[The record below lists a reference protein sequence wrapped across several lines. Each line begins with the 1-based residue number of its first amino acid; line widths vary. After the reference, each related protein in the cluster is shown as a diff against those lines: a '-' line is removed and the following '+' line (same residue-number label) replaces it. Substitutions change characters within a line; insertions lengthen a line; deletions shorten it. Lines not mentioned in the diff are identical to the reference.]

1 MKTTRAGTAGAPFAE
16 SMNLPMT
23 NRLADET
30 SPYLLQHAHNPVD
43 WYPWGPEALERA
55 RAEDRAILL
64 SVGYSACHWCH
75 VMERESFEDEA
86 TAALM
91 NERFVCVKVDREERP
106 DVDSIYMTAV
116 QQMTGR
122 GGWPMTVFITPQGA
136 PFYGGTYYPP
146 EPRYGMPSF
155 RQVLLA
161 VHEAWRERRADVDR
175 SADDLRELLRQ
186 NAAVLPSASA
196 LDAGVL
202 DRAHAELA
210 RRFDPRWGGF
220 GAAPKFPQAM
230 VLELLLRHWKRTGSA
245 EALEMATL
253 TLRRMAEGGMYDH
266 VGGGFARYSTDAQW
280 LVPHFEKMLYDNAL
294 LARVYLHAWQ
304 AGGDP
309 EHRRVVEETLGWVM
323 REMTSSEG
331 GFYSALD
338 ADSEGE
344 EGKFYLWKADEV
356 DALLGEED
364 GPLFRR
370 YYDVSDAG
378 NFEGKNILHTAHT
391 LDVVA
396 AAEGVSPERLR
407 EVVDHGR
414 RVLYDARAKRIWPGL
429 DDKVLTSWN
438 AMMLHAFAEA
448 ARVLERDDWREA
460 AVRNADLLLGALRP
474 GGRLMRTYKERR
486 AKIPAFLEDHALL
499 VDALLAVY
507 EATWDPRWVREARA
521 LADEMLERFWDDSA
535 GVFYDT
541 ASDAEELVVRPRDVF
556 DNATPSGTSAA
567 VMALLRLG
575 ELVGEPRYRAVAERA
590 LAGSMEL
597 MARIPAGFGH
607 LLNALDFALATPTE
621 VAIVGDPASDDT
633 RALLR
638 TVSRAYL
645 PNAVLAFRS
654 PDAGEDVAELIPLLE
669 SRTAQAGRA
678 TAYVCERLACKQPVT
693 EPAALAEQLG
703 IETKLG

>member
-1 MKTTRAGTAGAPFAE
+1 MP
-16 SMNLPMT
+16 
-23 NRLADET
+23 NRLAGET

-43 WYPWGPEALERA
+43 WYPWGPEALARA
-55 RAEDRAILL
+55 RAEERPILL

-91 NERFVCVKVDREERP
+91 NRLYVNVKVDREERP

-122 GGWPMTVFITPQGA
+122 GGWPMTVFLTPGGA

-155 RQVLLA
+155 RQVLAA
-161 VHEAWRERRADVDR
+161 VDEAWRERRADVER
-175 SADDLRELLRQ
+175 SAGELREMLAQ
-186 NAAVLPSASA
+186 SSAVAPPASP
-196 LDAGVL
+196 LEAGVMDQAYATL
-202 DRAHAELA
+202 S

-230 VLELLLRHWKRTGSA
+230 LLEFLLRHWRRTGTA
-245 EALEMATL
+245 ETLEMAEV

-294 LARVYLHAWQ
+294 LARAYLHAWQ
-304 AGGDP
+304 ATGD
-309 EHRRVVEETLGWVM
+309 EAHRRVVEETLGWVM
-323 REMTSSEG
+323 REMTSPEG

-344 EGKFYLWKADEV
+344 EGRFYLWTPDEV
-356 DALLGEED
+356 DALLGPDD

-370 YYDVSDAG
+370 YYDVSEAG
-378 NFEGKNILHTAHT
+378 NFEGRNILHTARAMD
-391 LDVVA
+391 DVA
-396 AAEGVSPERLR
+396 RTQGVDPERLR
-407 EVVDHGR
+407 AVVERGR
-414 RVLYDARAKRIWPGL
+414 RILYEARAKRVWPGL

-448 ARVLERDDWREA
+448 GRVLERPEWRDA
-460 AVRNADLLLGALRP
+460 AARNAELLLGALRP
-474 GGRLMRTYKERR
+474 DGRLMRTYKDGR
-486 AKIPAFLEDHALL
+486 ARIPGFLEDHALL
-499 VDALLAVY
+499 ADALVALY
-507 EATWDPRWVREARA
+507 EATWDARWVREARG
-521 LADEMLERFWDDSA
+521 LADEMLRLFWDDEA

-556 DNATPSGTSAA
+556 DNATPSGPSAA

-575 ELVGEPRYRAVAERA
+575 ELTGESRYRALAERA
-590 LAGSMEL
+590 LAGSMAL
-597 MARIPAGFGH
+597 MAQVPTGFGH
-607 LLNALDFALATPTE
+607 LLCALDFALAAPVE
-621 VAIVGDPASDDT
+621 VAIVGDPSSGDT
-633 RALLR
+633 AALLR

-645 PNAVLAFRS
+645 PNAVLAFRA
-654 PDAGEDVAELIPLLE
+654 PGAGDDAESIIPLLQGRE
-669 SRTAQAGRA
+669 RVGGRA
-678 TAYVCERLACKQPVT
+678 TAYVCERLACQQPVT
-693 EPAALAEQLG
+693 EPAALAGQLG
-703 IETKLG
+703 IETRG

>member
-1 MKTTRAGTAGAPFAE
+1 MP
-16 SMNLPMT
+16 
-23 NRLADET
+23 NRLAGET

-55 RAEDRAILL
+55 RGEDRPILL

-91 NERFVCVKVDREERP
+91 NEHFVPVKVDREERP

-116 QQMTGR
+116 QQMTGH
-122 GGWPMTVFITPQGA
+122 GGWPMTVFITPEGA

-146 EPRYGMPSF
+146 QPRYGMPSF

-161 VHEAWRERRADVDR
+161 VAEAWRERRGDVDR
-175 SADDLRELLRQ
+175 SAGELRELLRQ
-186 NAAVLPSASA
+186 NAAVLPAASA
-196 LDAGVL
+196 LDPAVL

-220 GAAPKFPQAM
+220 GAAPKFPQPM
-230 VLELLLRHWKRTGSA
+230 VLELLLRHWKRTGMD
-245 EALEMATL
+245 EALEMADL

-294 LARVYLHAWQ
+294 LARAYLHAWQ
-304 AGGDP
+304 ATGDA
-309 EHRRVVEETLGWVM
+309 EHRRVVEETLGWVA
-323 REMTSSEG
+323 REMTSPEG

-344 EGKFYLWKADEV
+344 EGKFYLWTADEV
-356 DALLGEED
+356 DALLGAED
-364 GPLFRR
+364 GRLFRR
-370 YYDVSDAG
+370 WYDVSEGG
-378 NFEGKNILHTAHT
+378 NFEGKNILHTARP
-391 LDVVA
+391 LEAVA
-396 AAEGVSPERLR
+396 AAEGVAPERLR
-407 EVVDHGR
+407 EVIEQGR
-414 RVLYDARAKRIWPGL
+414 QVLYEARAKRVWPGL

-460 AVRNADLLLGALRP
+460 AARCAGLLLGALRP
-474 GGRLMRTYKERR
+474 GGRLMRTYKEGR
-486 AKIPAFLEDHALL
+486 AKISAFLEDY
-499 VDALLAVY
+499 ALLADALVALY
-507 EATWDPRWVREARA
+507 EADWDARWVREARS
-521 LADEMLERFWDDSA
+521 LADELLERFWDEDA

-541 ASDAEELVVRPRDVF
+541 ANDAEALVVRPRDVF
-556 DNATPSGTSAA
+556 DNATPSGSSAA

-575 ELVGEPRYRAVAERA
+575 ELTGEPRYRTVAERA

-621 VAIVGDPASDDT
+621 VAIVGDPAADDM
-633 RALLR
+633 RALVR
-638 TVSRAYL
+638 TFSRAYL
-645 PNAVLAFRS
+645 PNAVLAFRA
-654 PDAGEDVAELIPLLE
+654 PDTPDDAARLIPLLE
-669 SRTAQAGRA
+669 GRTAQGGRA

-693 EPAALAEQLG
+693 DPESLAEQLG
-703 IETKLG
+703 LVGEQGG

>member
-1 MKTTRAGTAGAPFAE
+1 
-16 SMNLPMT
+16 MT

-43 WYPWGPEALERA
+43 WYPWGPEALARA
-55 RAEDRAILL
+55 RAEDRPILL

-91 NERFVCVKVDREERP
+91 NERYVCVKVDREERP

-116 QQMTGR
+116 QQMTGH
-122 GGWPMTVFITPQGA
+122 GGWPMTVFLTPEGA
-136 PFYGGTYYPP
+136 PFYGGTYYPR

-161 VHEAWRERRADVDR
+161 VWEAWRERRDDVDR
-175 SADDLRELLRQ
+175 SADDLREMLRR
-186 NAAVLPSASA
+186 NAAALPAASA

-202 DRAHAELA
+202 DRAQAELA

-294 LARVYLHAWQ
+294 LARAYLHAWQ
-304 AGGDP
+304 ATGDA
-309 EHRRVVEETLGWVM
+309 EHRRVVEETLGWVT
-323 REMTSSEG
+323 REMTSPEG

-344 EGKFYLWKADEV
+344 EGKFYLWTADEV
-356 DALLGEED
+356 DALLGPDD
-364 GPLFRR
+364 GRLFRR

-378 NFEGKNILHTAHT
+378 NFEGKNILHTARA

-396 AAEGVSPERLR
+396 AAEGVPPERLR
-407 EVVDHGR
+407 AVVERGR
-414 RVLYDARAKRIWPGL
+414 RILYEARAKRVWPGL

-460 AVRNADLLLGALRP
+460 AVRSAELLLGGLRP
-474 GGRLMRTYKERR
+474 GGRLMRTYKEGH

-499 VDALLAVY
+499 VDALLALY
-507 EATWDPRWVREARA
+507 EATWDARWVREARG
-521 LADEMLERFWDDSA
+521 LADELLERFWDDGA

-556 DNATPSGTSAA
+556 DSATPSGSSSA

-575 ELVGEPRYRAVAERA
+575 ELVGESRYRAVAERA

-621 VAIVGDPASDDT
+621 IALVGDPAAEDA

-645 PNAVLAFRS
+645 PNAVLAFRA
-654 PDAGEDVAELIPLLE
+654 PDTGDDDAQLIPLLE
-669 SRTAQAGRA
+669 SRAMLKNGRA

-693 EPAALAEQLG
+693 DPTALAEQLG
-703 IETKLG
+703 IA

>member
-1 MKTTRAGTAGAPFAE
+1 M
-16 SMNLPMT
+16 S

-122 GGWPMTVFITPQGA
+122 GGWPMTVFLTPQGA

-161 VHEAWRERRADVDR
+161 VSEAWRERRDDVDR
-175 SADDLRELLRQ
+175 SADDLREMLRQ
-186 NAAVLPSASA
+186 NAAVLPAASA

-202 DRAHAELA
+202 DRAYAELA

-304 AGGDP
+304 ATGDP

-323 REMTSSEG
+323 REMTSPEG

-344 EGKFYLWKADEV
+344 EGKFYLWTADEV
-356 DALLGEED
+356 DALLGAED

-370 YYDVSDAG
+370 YYDVSEAG
-378 NFEGKNILHTAHT
+378 NFEGKNILHTARS
-391 LDVVA
+391 LDVIA

-407 EVVDHGR
+407 AVVDRGR
-414 RVLYDARAKRIWPGL
+414 QVLYDARAKRVWPGL

-448 ARVLERDDWREA
+448 ARVLERDDWRDA
-460 AVRNADLLLGALRP
+460 AVRNADLLLGGLRP
-474 GGRLMRTYKERR
+474 DGRLMRTYKEGR

-507 EATWDPRWVREARA
+507 EATWDARWVREARS
-521 LADEMLERFWDDSA
+521 LADEMLERFWDEGD
-535 GVFYDT
+535 GVCYDT

-556 DNATPSGTSAA
+556 DNATPSGGSAA

-575 ELVGEPRYRAVAERA
+575 ELAGESRYRTVAERA

-607 LLNALDFALATPTE
+607 LLSALDFALATPTE
-621 VAIVGDPASDDT
+621 VAFVGDPAAEDT

-645 PNAVLAFRS
+645 PNAVIAFRA
-654 PDAGEDVAELIPLLE
+654 PDADDVATLIPLLE
-669 SRTAQAGRA
+669 GRTAQGGRA
-678 TAYVCERLACKQPVT
+678 TAYVCERLACKQPVSD
-693 EPAALAEQLG
+693 PAALAEQLG
-703 IETKLG
+703 IGMQGG

>member
-1 MKTTRAGTAGAPFAE
+1 
-16 SMNLPMT
+16 MT

-122 GGWPMTVFITPQGA
+122 GGWPMTVFITPEGA

-161 VHEAWRERRADVDR
+161 VSEAWRERRADVDR

-186 NAAVLPSASA
+186 NAAVLPAASA

-202 DRAHAELA
+202 HRAHAELA

-294 LARVYLHAWQ
+294 LARAYLHAWQ
-304 AGGDP
+304 ATGDP

-323 REMTSSEG
+323 REMTSPEG

-344 EGKFYLWKADEV
+344 EGKFYLWTADEV
-356 DALLGEED
+356 DALLSAED

-370 YYDVSDAG
+370 YYDVSEAG
-378 NFEGKNILHTAHT
+378 NFEEKNILHTART

-396 AAEGVSPERLR
+396 AAEGVAPDRLR
-407 EVVDHGR
+407 DVVDRGR
-414 RVLYDARAKRIWPGL
+414 QVLYDARAKRVWPGL

-460 AVRNADLLLGALRP
+460 AVRGADLLLGGLRP
-474 GGRLMRTYKERR
+474 GGRLMRTYKDGR
-486 AKIPAFLEDHALL
+486 AKIPAFLEDYALL
-499 VDALLAVY
+499 ADALLAVY
-507 EATWDPRWVREARA
+507 EATWNARWVREARS
-521 LADEMLERFWDDSA
+521 LADEMLERFWDDGD

-541 ASDAEELVVRPRDVF
+541 ARDAEELVVRPRDVF
-556 DNATPSGTSAA
+556 DNATPSGSSAA

-575 ELVGEPRYRAVAERA
+575 ELVGESRYRTVAQRA

-621 VAIVGDPASDDT
+621 IAFVGDPAAGDT

-638 TVSRAYL
+638 TVSHAYL
-645 PNAVLAFRS
+645 PNAVLAFRA
-654 PDAGEDVAELIPLLE
+654 PDAGDEAETLIPLLE
-669 SRTAQAGRA
+669 ARTAQGGRA
-678 TAYVCERLACKQPVT
+678 TAYVCERLACKQPVGD
-693 EPAALAEQLG
+693 PAALAEQLG
-703 IETKLG
+703 IEVRPG

>member
-1 MKTTRAGTAGAPFAE
+1 MP
-16 SMNLPMT
+16 
-23 NRLADET
+23 NRLAGET

-55 RAEDRAILL
+55 RAEDRPILL

-91 NERFVCVKVDREERP
+91 NEHFVPVKVDREERP

-116 QQMTGR
+116 QQMTGH

-136 PFYGGTYYPP
+136 PFYGGTYYPR

-161 VHEAWRERRADVDR
+161 VAEAWRERRDDVDR
-175 SADDLRELLRQ
+175 SAGELRELLRQ
-186 NAAVLPSASA
+186 NAAVLPAASA
-196 LDAGVL
+196 LDPAVL
-202 DRAHAELA
+202 GRAYAELA

-220 GAAPKFPQAM
+220 GAAPKFPQPM
-230 VLELLLRHWKRTGSA
+230 VLELLLRHWKRAGA
-245 EALEMATL
+245 DEALEMATL

-294 LARVYLHAWQ
+294 LARAYLHAWQ
-304 AGGDP
+304 ATGDA
-309 EHRRVVEETLGWVM
+309 EHRRVVEETLEWVT
-323 REMTSSEG
+323 REMTSPEG

-344 EGKFYLWKADEV
+344 EGKFYLWTVDEV
-356 DALLGEED
+356 DALLGAED
-364 GPLFRR
+364 GRLFRR
-370 YYDVSDAG
+370 YYDVSEGG
-378 NFEGKNILHTAHT
+378 NFEGKNILHTARPLET
-391 LDVVA
+391 VA
-396 AAEGVSPERLR
+396 AAEGVAPERLR
-407 EVVDHGR
+407 AVVERGR
-414 RVLYDARAKRIWPGL
+414 RVLYEVRAKRVWPGL

-438 AMMLHAFAEA
+438 AMMLHVFAEA

-460 AVRNADLLLGALRP
+460 AVRCADLLLGALRP
-474 GGRLMRTYKERR
+474 DGRLMRTYKEGR
-486 AKIPAFLEDHALL
+486 AKIPAFLEDY
-499 VDALLAVY
+499 ALLADALVALY
-507 EATWDPRWVREARA
+507 EADWDVRWVREARS
-521 LADEMLERFWDDSA
+521 LADEMLERFWDDDA

-541 ASDAEELVVRPRDVF
+541 ANDAEELVVRPRDVF
-556 DNATPSGTSAA
+556 DNATPSGSSAA

-575 ELVGEPRYRAVAERA
+575 ELTGEPRYRTVAERA

-621 VAIVGDPASDDT
+621 IAIVGDPAADDT
-633 RALLR
+633 RALVR
-638 TVSRAYL
+638 TVSRVYL
-645 PNAVLAFRS
+645 PNAVLAFRA
-654 PDAGEDVAELIPLLE
+654 PDTPDDAAELIPLLE
-669 SRTAQAGRA
+669 GRTAQGGQA

-693 EPAALAEQLG
+693 DPAGLAGQLG
-703 IETKLG
+703 IEGEQGG